1 MARRMKYDV
10 EAKEEAKEGEGGF
23 LSRWSARKTQIAKG
37 EDVPDEVPA
46 PEIAEDDVVEDE
58 EDATLT
64 DAELLE
70 KYDLPDPEA
79 VTEES
84 GLEQFL
90 NGKGLP
96 GRVRQMALRR
106 LWRLNPLFGVVDD
119 MVEYGEDYTDAAT
132 VVEGM
137 KTAYTVGKG
146 YKKDDVEPE
155 EAEALEDDSEA
166 QEGDA
171 EAKEGDAETKEGDA
185 EAKEGDAETKEGD
198 AEAKEGE
205 KDSQQDENERA
216 DGSAN
221 QSDQANARETEE
233 TSDANTR
240 LAQQNDAETALMQ
253 NELSEMLG
261 EHQMVLDE
269 LGGNQG
275 EFAGAAPASLEKGVA
290 DMTALQS
297 PVGDP
302 VQTQVAVNGEENT
315 KLNQP
320 PVWRPARM
328 DFRRK

>member
-10 EAKEEAKEGEGGF
+10 EAKEEAKEVEGGF
-23 LSRWSARKTQIAKG
+23 LSRWSARKSQIAEG

-46 PEIAEDDVVEDE
+46 PKIAEDAVVEDE

-132 VVEGM
+132 VIEGM

-146 YKKDDVEPE
+146 YKKDVVEPE
-155 EAEALEDDSEA
+155 EAEALGDDV
-166 QEGDA
+166 
-171 EAKEGDAETKEGDA
+171 EAKEGDAEPEDA
-185 EAKEGDAETKEGD
+185 EAKDVEAKDVEAKDVEVKEGD
-198 AEAKEGE
+198 GE
-205 KDSQQDENERA
+205 PVKSENEHA
-216 DGSAN
+216 DGLAR
-221 QSDQANARETEE
+221 QSDQVNAGETDE

-240 LAQQNDAETALMQ
+240 LAQQNDAETALLQ
-253 NELSEMLG
+253 NELSDMLG
-261 EHQMVLDE
+261 EHQMDLDE
-269 LGGNQG
+269 FGGNQD
-275 EFAGAAPASLEKGVA
+275 EFAGAAPASLEKGTA
-290 DMTALQS
+290 DMAALQP

-302 VQTQVAVNGEENT
+302 SQTQGAANGGEKNE
-315 KLNQP
+315 LNQHP
-320 PVWRPARM
+320 AWRPARM
-328 DFRRK
+328 DFRKK

>member
-58 EDATLT
+58 EDAKLT

-171 EAKEGDAETKEGDA
+171 EAKEGDAETKEV
-185 EAKEGDAETKEGD
+185 D

-315 KLNQP
+315 KLNQS

-328 DFRRK
+328 DFRKK

>member
-46 PEIAEDDVVEDE
+46 PEIAEDDVIEDE

-185 EAKEGDAETKEGD
+185 EAKEG
-198 AEAKEGE
+198 E

-233 TSDANTR
+233 ISDVNTR

-315 KLNQP
+315 KLNQS

>member
-10 EAKEEAKEGEGGF
+10 EAKEESKEGEGGF
-23 LSRWSARKTQIAKG
+23 LSRWSARKNQIAKG

-46 PEIAEDDVVEDE
+46 PEIAEDAVIEDE
-58 EDATLT
+58 EDAAST
-64 DAELLE
+64 DAELLK

-146 YKKDDVEPE
+146 YAKEVVEPE
-155 EAEALEDDSEA
+155 ESEAMEDDAEAEA
-166 QEGDA
+166 GDAEEGDA
-171 EAKEGDAETKEGDA
+171 EAN
-185 EAKEGDAETKEGD
+185 
-198 AEAKEGE
+198 EGE
-205 KDSQQDENERA
+205 KDGQQDEKERA
-216 DGSAN
+216 DGLAD
-221 QSDQANARETEE
+221 QSDQAKVREIDE
-233 TSDANTR
+233 TSGADIGLTR
-240 LAQQNDAETALMQ
+240 QNDAETAVIQ
-253 NELSEMLG
+253 DELSKILAEN
-261 EHQMVLDE
+261 QMVLDE
-269 LGGNQG
+269 FGVNQA
-275 EFAGAAPASLEKGVA
+275 ESAGTAPASLEKSTA
-290 DMTALQS
+290 DMTALQQ
-297 PVGDP
+297 PAGDQA
-302 VQTQVAVNGEENT
+302 QTQAAANREEKT
-315 KLNQP
+315 ELNQP

-328 DFRRK
+328 DFRKK

>member
-10 EAKEEAKEGEGGF
+10 EAKEEAKEDEGGF
-23 LSRWSARKTQIAKG
+23 LSRWSTRKNQIAKG

-46 PEIAEDDVVEDE
+46 PEIAGDAVVEDE
-58 EDATLT
+58 EDAKLS

-70 KYDLPDPEA
+70 KYDLPDPEG

-106 LWRLNPLFGVVDD
+106 LWRLNPLFGIVDD

-146 YKKDDVEPE
+146 YEKDVVEPE
-155 EAEALEDDSEA
+155 EAEALDD
-166 QEGDA
+166 DV
-171 EAKEGDAETKEGDA
+171 EAKEGDADA
-185 EAKEGDAETKEGD
+185 EAKD
-198 AEAKEGE
+198 AEAKDAEVKEGDGEPIEGE
-205 KDSQQDENERA
+205 KEHA
-216 DGSAN
+216 DGSAR
-221 QSDQANARETEE
+221 QSDQVNAGETNE

-240 LAQQNDAETALMQ
+240 LAQQNDAETALSQ

-261 EHQMVLDE
+261 EHQMILDE
-269 LGGNQG
+269 FGGSQD
-275 EFAGAAPASLEKGVA
+275 ELAGAAPASLEKGTA
-290 DMTALQS
+290 DMAALHP

-302 VQTQVAVNGEENT
+302 SQTQGAANGGEKNE
-315 KLNQP
+315 LNQLP
-320 PVWRPARM
+320 AWRPARM
-328 DFRRK
+328 DFRKK

>member
-46 PEIAEDDVVEDE
+46 PEITEDDVVEDE

-185 EAKEGDAETKEGD
+185 ETKEGD

-315 KLNQP
+315 KLNQS

>member
-171 EAKEGDAETKEGDA
+171 EAKEGDAE
-185 EAKEGDAETKEGD
+185 
-198 AEAKEGE
+198 AKEGE

-221 QSDQANARETEE
+221 QSDQANARETDE

-240 LAQQNDAETALMQ
+240 LAQQNNAETALMQ

-269 LGGNQG
+269 LGGDHG

-315 KLNQP
+315 KLNQS

-328 DFRRK
+328 DFRKK

>member
-64 DAELLE
+64 DAKLLE

-171 EAKEGDAETKEGDA
+171 EAKEGDAET
-185 EAKEGDAETKEGD
+185 
-198 AEAKEGE
+198 KEGE

-315 KLNQP
+315 KLNQS

-328 DFRRK
+328 DFRKK

>member
-10 EAKEEAKEGEGGF
+10 EAKEESKEGEGGF
-23 LSRWSARKTQIAKG
+23 LSRWSARKNQIAKG

-46 PEIAEDDVVEDE
+46 PEIAEDAVIEDE
-58 EDATLT
+58 EDAALT
-64 DAELLE
+64 DAELLK

-146 YKKDDVEPE
+146 YAKEVVEPKE
-155 EAEALEDDSEA
+155 SEAMEDDAEAEEGDAE
-166 QEGDA
+166 EGDA
-171 EAKEGDAETKEGDA
+171 EAN
-185 EAKEGDAETKEGD
+185 
-198 AEAKEGE
+198 EGE
-205 KDSQQDENERA
+205 KDGQQDEKERA
-216 DGSAN
+216 DGLAD
-221 QSDQANARETEE
+221 QSDQAKVREIDE
-233 TSDANTR
+233 TSGADIGLTR
-240 LAQQNDAETALMQ
+240 QNDAETAVMQ
-253 NELSEMLG
+253 DELSKILAEN
-261 EHQMVLDE
+261 QMVLDE
-269 LGGNQG
+269 FGVNQA
-275 EFAGAAPASLEKGVA
+275 ESAGTAPASLEKSTA
-290 DMTALQS
+290 DMTALQQ
-297 PVGDP
+297 PAGDQA
-302 VQTQVAVNGEENT
+302 QTQAAANREEKT
-315 KLNQP
+315 ELNQP

-328 DFRRK
+328 DFRKK

>member
-23 LSRWSARKTQIAKG
+23 LSRWSARKSQIAKG

-171 EAKEGDAETKEGDA
+171 K
-185 EAKEGDAETKEGD
+185 AKEGDAETKEGD

-216 DGSAN
+216 DGSAR
-221 QSDQANARETEE
+221 QSDQANARETDE
-233 TSDANTR
+233 TSDGNTR

-315 KLNQP
+315 KLNQS

-328 DFRRK
+328 DFRKK

>member
-46 PEIAEDDVVEDE
+46 PEITEDDVVENE

-155 EAEALEDDSEA
+155 EAEALEDDSEV
-166 QEGDA
+166 Q
-171 EAKEGDAETKEGDA
+171 
-185 EAKEGDAETKEGD
+185 EGDAETKEGD

-205 KDSQQDENERA
+205 KDSQQGENERA
-216 DGSAN
+216 DSSAN
-221 QSDQANARETEE
+221 QSDQANARETDE

-240 LAQQNDAETALMQ
+240 LAQQNNAETALMQ

-315 KLNQP
+315 ELNQS

-328 DFRRK
+328 DFRKK

>member
-10 EAKEEAKEGEGGF
+10 EAKEESKEGEGGF
-23 LSRWSARKTQIAKG
+23 LSRWSARKNQIAKG

-46 PEIAEDDVVEDE
+46 PEIAEDAVIEDE
-58 EDATLT
+58 EDAALT
-64 DAELLE
+64 DAELLK

-146 YKKDDVEPE
+146 YAKEVVEPE
-155 EAEALEDDSEA
+155 ELEAMEDDAEAEA
-166 QEGDA
+166 GDAEEGDA
-171 EAKEGDAETKEGDA
+171 EAN
-185 EAKEGDAETKEGD
+185 
-198 AEAKEGE
+198 EGE
-205 KDSQQDENERA
+205 KDGQQDEKERA
-216 DGSAN
+216 DGLAD
-221 QSDQANARETEE
+221 QSDQAKVREIDE
-233 TSDANTR
+233 TSGADIGLTR
-240 LAQQNDAETALMQ
+240 QNDAETAVIQ
-253 NELSEMLG
+253 DELSKILAEN
-261 EHQMVLDE
+261 QMVLDE
-269 LGGNQG
+269 FGVNQA
-275 EFAGAAPASLEKGVA
+275 ESAGTAPASLEKSTA
-290 DMTALQS
+290 DMTALQQ
-297 PVGDP
+297 PAGDQA
-302 VQTQVAVNGEENT
+302 QTQAAANREEKT
-315 KLNQP
+315 ELNQP

-328 DFRRK
+328 DFRKK

>member
-58 EDATLT
+58 EDAKLT

-171 EAKEGDAETKEGDA
+171 EAKEGDAE
-185 EAKEGDAETKEGD
+185 AKEGDAETKEGD

-221 QSDQANARETEE
+221 QSDQANARETDE

-240 LAQQNDAETALMQ
+240 LAQQNNAETALMQ

-269 LGGNQG
+269 LGGDHG

-315 KLNQP
+315 KLNQS

-328 DFRRK
+328 DFRKK

>member
-1 MARRMKYDV
+1 M
-10 EAKEEAKEGEGGF
+10 
-23 LSRWSARKTQIAKG
+23 SRWSARKTQIAKG

-46 PEIAEDDVVEDE
+46 PEIAEDAVVEDE

-106 LWRLNPLFGVVDD
+106 LWRLNPLFGIVDD

-146 YKKDDVEPE
+146 YKKEDVEPE

-171 EAKEGDAETKEGDA
+171 EAKEGDAEA
-185 EAKEGDAETKEGD
+185 KEGD

-216 DGSAN
+216 DGSAR
-221 QSDQANARETEE
+221 QSDQANARETDE
-233 TSDANTR
+233 TSDGNTR

-290 DMTALQS
+290 DMTALHP

-302 VQTQVAVNGEENT
+302 AQTQVAVNGEENT
-315 KLNQP
+315 KLNQS

-328 DFRRK
+328 DFRKK

>member
-155 EAEALEDDSEA
+155 EAEALEYDSEA
-166 QEGDA
+166 Q
-171 EAKEGDAETKEGDA
+171 
-185 EAKEGDAETKEGD
+185 EGDAETKEGD

-221 QSDQANARETEE
+221 QSDQANARETDE

-240 LAQQNDAETALMQ
+240 LAQQNNAETALMQ

-269 LGGNQG
+269 LGGEHG

-315 KLNQP
+315 ELSQS

>member
-171 EAKEGDAETKEGDA
+171 EAKEGDAE
-185 EAKEGDAETKEGD
+185 
-198 AEAKEGE
+198 AKEGE

-315 KLNQP
+315 KLNQS

>member
-10 EAKEEAKEGEGGF
+10 EAKEDANEGEGGF
-23 LSRWSARKTQIAKG
+23 LSRWSARKSQIAKG
-37 EDVPDEVPA
+37 EDVPDEVSVT
-46 PEIAEDDVVEDE
+46 EIAEDAGVEDE
-58 EDATLT
+58 EDAALT
-64 DAELLE
+64 DVELLE

-79 VTEES
+79 ITEES

-106 LWRLNPLFGVVDD
+106 LWRLNPLFGIVDD

-132 VVEGM
+132 VIEGM

-146 YKKDDVEPE
+146 YAKEVVEPE
-155 EAEALEDDSEA
+155 ETEVL
-166 QEGDA
+166 EGDA
-171 EAKEGDAETKEGDA
+171 AAEEGDVEAKEGDAEA
-185 EAKEGDAETKEGD
+185 KEGD

-216 DGSAN
+216 DGSAR
-221 QSDQANARETEE
+221 QSDQANARETDE
-233 TSDANTR
+233 TSDGNTR

-269 LGGNQG
+269 LRENQG

-315 KLNQP
+315 KLNQS

-328 DFRRK
+328 DFRKK

>member
-58 EDATLT
+58 EDAKLT

-166 QEGDA
+166 Q
-171 EAKEGDAETKEGDA
+171 
-185 EAKEGDAETKEGD
+185 EGD

-315 KLNQP
+315 KLNQS

-328 DFRRK
+328 DFRKK

>member
-10 EAKEEAKEGEGGF
+10 EAKEEAKEDEGGF

-46 PEIAEDDVVEDE
+46 PEIAQDDVVEDE

-171 EAKEGDAETKEGDA
+171 EAKEGDAEA
-185 EAKEGDAETKEGD
+185 KEGD

-221 QSDQANARETEE
+221 QSDQANARETDE

-290 DMTALQS
+290 DMTALQP

-315 KLNQP
+315 KLNQS

-328 DFRRK
+328 DFRKK

>member
-171 EAKEGDAETKEGDA
+171 EAKEGDAETKEV
-185 EAKEGDAETKEGD
+185 D

-315 KLNQP
+315 KLNQS
-320 PVWRPARM
+320 PVGRPARM

>member
-171 EAKEGDAETKEGDA
+171 EAKEGDAEAKEGDA
-185 EAKEGDAETKEGD
+185 EAKEGD

-216 DGSAN
+216 DGSAR
-221 QSDQANARETEE
+221 QSDQANARETDE
-233 TSDANTR
+233 TSDGNTR

-302 VQTQVAVNGEENT
+302 VQTQVAVNDEENT
-315 KLNQP
+315 KLNQS

-328 DFRRK
+328 DFRKK

>member
-58 EDATLT
+58 EDAKLT

-90 NGKGLP
+90 TGKGLP

-171 EAKEGDAETKEGDA
+171 EAKEGDAEA
-185 EAKEGDAETKEGD
+185 KEGD

-315 KLNQP
+315 KLNQS

-328 DFRRK
+328 DFRKK

>member
-185 EAKEGDAETKEGD
+185 EAKEG
-198 AEAKEGE
+198 E

-221 QSDQANARETEE
+221 QSDQANARETNE

-302 VQTQVAVNGEENT
+302 VQTQVAVNDEENT
-315 KLNQP
+315 KLNQS

-328 DFRRK
+328 DFRKK

>member
-23 LSRWSARKTQIAKG
+23 LSRWSARKSQIAKG

-185 EAKEGDAETKEGD
+185 EAKEG
-198 AEAKEGE
+198 E

-221 QSDQANARETEE
+221 QSDQANARETDE

-315 KLNQP
+315 KLNQS

-328 DFRRK
+328 DFRKK